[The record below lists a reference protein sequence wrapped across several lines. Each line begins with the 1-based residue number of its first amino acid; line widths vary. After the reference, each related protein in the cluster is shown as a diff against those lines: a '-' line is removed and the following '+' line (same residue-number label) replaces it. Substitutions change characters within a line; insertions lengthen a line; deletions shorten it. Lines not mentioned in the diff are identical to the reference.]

1 MKTISKVWGNL
12 YSSLGQINSKCP
24 LENALVK
31 RIMRPQQ
38 YRERAKVVTERI
50 NAQDTILEIGCGYGG
65 LAQEILKIMP
75 VSYTMVDNKPML
87 TLAKKF
93 LGDRV
98 KYIEAEKIEMLQDRK
113 FGLFI
118 SVYCLSETPA
128 EYREYVLKEIIKNC
142 RKIFIIDLD
151 DTVKPTP
158 KMLKDGWEMLPMNIE
173 KWIEKYFIFKKNKHR
188 RTKYITYMGER
199 KK

>member
-1 MKTISKVWGNL
+1 
-12 YSSLGQINSKCP
+12 
-24 LENALVK
+24 
-31 RIMRPQQ
+31 
-38 YRERAKVVTERI
+38 
-50 NAQDTILEIGCGYGG
+50 
-65 LAQEILKIMP
+65 
-75 VSYTMVDNKPML
+75 MVDNKPML

-93 LGDRV
+93 LGDKV
-98 KYIEAEKIEMLQDRK
+98 EYIEAEKIEMLQDRK